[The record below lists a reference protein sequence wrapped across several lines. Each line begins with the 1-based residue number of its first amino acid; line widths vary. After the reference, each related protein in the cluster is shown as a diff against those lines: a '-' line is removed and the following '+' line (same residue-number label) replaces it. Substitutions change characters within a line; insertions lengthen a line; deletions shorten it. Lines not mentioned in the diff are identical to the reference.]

1 MKLRIFSYFLL
12 LSVLVTSC
20 GVFQKKKDETIVPNT
35 SLNPKAKVVYHASK
49 PMRVDLLHTALDV
62 RFNWLS
68 KEVYGKAT
76 LTLKPHFYSIKN
88 VDLDAKGMI
97 IKEVALL
104 DSLGNKKR
112 LEFKYNEKKIS
123 IQLDR
128 EYKRKEQFK
137 VFVDYTAQPEKL
149 LEKKLIT
156 EEKEKG
162 IFFVNAEGN
171 NANKPQQIWSQG
183 EAESSSCWFPTIE
196 AAAQKMTQEI
206 YITVDNKFQT
216 LSNGL
221 LLSSVKNSDGTRTDY
236 WKQSLPHSTYL
247 TMIAVGEFAIVKAQW
262 NKMLLEYYVE
272 HKDSADANAVFG
284 NTPEM
289 LTFFSQK
296 FGVAYPWEKFSQV
309 VVQQFPWGAMENT
322 SAVVHAPYVIR
333 SKKELIDENH
343 EDIVAHELVHH
354 WFGDLVTCESWA
366 HLPLNESFAT
376 LGECLWI
383 DYKYGKDEADYHRL
397 LDLETYLDEA
407 QSKRERLLRFD
418 YANIDDMFDAHSYQ
432 KGSLV
437 LHMLRNYVGE
447 EAFFAAI
454 QDYLESNKFKTAE
467 IANLRMSFEKVTGE
481 DLNWFFDQWFTTKG
495 HPKLNIRYS
504 YDKVADSISLVVEQ
518 WQSLTESPVFKMPV
532 DIDIY
537 SGGKP
542 KRYRV
547 WLEDQCDTFKLLANG
562 EPEWVSVDADKILL
576 CEKNERKSTLEW
588 ETQYSKG
595 KNVFDKFEALQHL
608 LSDTTPQRIQEDA
621 ILNAL
626 NDKFWAIKLAV
637 LETIIPD
644 TNLRDSMLTDLM
656 DITFKLAVK
665 DANSHVRSGAIKFI
679 RTHYSFEEAENV
691 LKKTFND
698 SSNLVV
704 ASTIR
709 AYSIYKK
716 EDAYSIIRVKEK
728 PYAEW
733 ITLTL
738 GDVYKSYKNNEE
750 IYSFFVNAIP
760 HYEEQRQ
767 AQLVESFGVY
777 LAKQK
782 KEVFFKGLDTL
793 YTIATNDDDAEVRK
807 AAVIAMHGLK
817 SYYDKRM
824 ADLQKDINDNKDTK
838 KGSFDAKQMQE
849 KLDELKAERQKIL
862 DKINLAIAK
871 EKDEDNLFYY
881 KSVFPQ
887 EN

>member
-1 MKLRIFSYFLL
+1 
-12 LSVLVTSC
+12 
-20 GVFQKKKDETIVPNT
+20 
-35 SLNPKAKVVYHASK
+35 
-49 PMRVDLLHTALDV
+49 
-62 RFNWLS
+62 
-68 KEVYGKAT
+68 
-76 LTLKPHFYSIKN
+76 
-88 VDLDAKGMI
+88 
-97 IKEVALL
+97 
-104 DSLGNKKR
+104 
-112 LEFKYNEKKIS
+112 
-123 IQLDR
+123 
-128 EYKRKEQFK
+128 
-137 VFVDYTAQPEKL
+137 
-149 LEKKLIT
+149 
-156 EEKEKG
+156 
-162 IFFVNAEGN
+162 
-171 NANKPQQIWSQG
+171 
-183 EAESSSCWFPTIE
+183 
-196 AAAQKMTQEI
+196 
-206 YITVDNKFQT
+206 
-216 LSNGL
+216 
-221 LLSSVKNSDGTRTDY
+221 
-236 WKQSLPHSTYL
+236 
-247 TMIAVGEFAIVKAQW
+247 
-262 NKMLLEYYVE
+262 
-272 HKDSADANAVFG
+272 
-284 NTPEM
+284 
-289 LTFFSQK
+289 
-296 FGVAYPWEKFSQV
+296 
-309 VVQQFPWGAMENT
+309 
-322 SAVVHAPYVIR
+322 
-333 SKKELIDENH
+333 
-343 EDIVAHELVHH
+343 
-354 WFGDLVTCESWA
+354 
-366 HLPLNESFAT
+366 
-376 LGECLWI
+376 
-383 DYKYGKDEADYHRL
+383 
-397 LDLETYLDEA
+397 
-407 QSKRERLLRFD
+407 
-418 YANIDDMFDAHSYQ
+418 
-432 KGSLV
+432 
-437 LHMLRNYVGE
+437 
-447 EAFFAAI
+447 
-454 QDYLESNKFKTAE
+454 
-467 IANLRMSFEKVTGE
+467 MSFEKVTGE